1 MCSMASANRDEPAF
15 ADASEMD
22 LRRSPNPHLAFG
34 AGAHAC
40 LGQLLARTE
49 LQVVLEVLLRRLPS
63 LELAVPADELRKV
76 EGLAVG
82 GLRELP
88 VRW

>member
-1 MCSMASANRDEPAF
+1 MQLF
-15 ADASEMD
+15 AGMLVEQDDDAVVVALVED
-22 LRRSPNPHLAFG
+22 VRCEHDAG

-40 LGQLLARTE
+40 LGQPLARTE
-49 LQVVLEVLLRRLPS
+49 LQVVLEVLLRKLPS
-63 LELAVPADELRKV
+63 LELAVPAAELRRV